1 MRAFRLQSGLR
12 VSDWL
17 HCVFVSAALTESE
30 DDPSLM
36 KSPLMST
43 NRPLYVNLPSG
54 SSKLTAIHQLLI
66 FSAQADN
73 SLQLKQTQKTQAIC
87 NIDMCNSEVLGGS
100 DWRISASVCWP
111 LFQMMKVRWK
121 TTRSSWSRCCRI
133 WPKRRRRTWRSLCRS
148 WTRYW
153 EPAALLLLSVKSCLL
168 GAPAWFHL

>member
-1 MRAFRLQSGLR
+1 M
-12 VSDWL
+12 
-17 HCVFVSAALTESE
+17 FVSAALTESE

-66 FSAQADN
+66 FSAQVDN

-100 DWRISASVCWP
+100 D
-111 LFQMMKVRWK
+111 
-121 TTRSSWSRCCRI
+121 
-133 WPKRRRRTWRSLCRS
+133 
-148 WTRYW
+148 
-153 EPAALLLLSVKSCLL
+153 
-168 GAPAWFHL
+168 